1 MAAAAQRRQSGAA
14 AAAAAAATPGAAATL
29 QHSHAHAPNP
39 FDAPLE
45 ALTAGFQQQLQFE
58 GAFDEA
64 EEEEAVQQQPEKLP
78 EWACA

>member
-1 MAAAAQRRQSGAA
+1 MTAAAQRRQAGAA
-14 AAAAAAATPGAAATL
+14 AAAAAATASASGTAL
-29 QHSHAHAPNP
+29 QHPHPHAPNP